1 MMNDH
6 YKTIETGID
15 PCIVV
20 TNLTDDNYYVDGS
33 VLLGFYYA
41 EDGAIGVPRLT
52 TESEGVQLLNKY
64 DVQKLIKA
72 LQEFVE

>member
-6 YKTIETGID
+6 YKTIETGGD

-41 EDGAIGVPRLT
+41 EDGDSGIPRLT

>member
-1 MMNDH
+1 MNDH

-20 TNLTDDNYYVDGS
+20 TNLVDEDYYVDGS
-33 VLLGFYYA
+33 VLLGFYYT
-41 EDGAIGVPRLT
+41 EYGGDGMPRLT

-64 DVQKLIKA
+64 DIKKLIKA